1 MPEASQINKRK
12 VLILRY
18 NTPMD
23 DVSFVQRCCAG
34 EKAAWDEFLKQYSRL
49 IYNYILSIGRTYG
62 AGLSEHDS
70 DEIFQS
76 VIEHLHKDDYSNL
89 ISYQGRNGCSFATWL
104 RIVAMRRA
112 VSFLR
117 SRKNHFT
124 LDESRAEDGQPA
136 VDGTIDGLIN
146 AERKEALADC
156 IKRLAREDRYFI
168 QLHMYAG
175 LTLDMLKDHLRT
187 TRAAVDMRKTRL
199 LRQLRECFIT
209 KGFVLDSAV

>member
-1 MPEASQINKRK
+1 MHEASQINKRK
-12 VLILRY
+12 GLVLRY
-18 NTPMD
+18 NTIMD
-23 DVSFVQRCCAG
+23 DVGFVQRCCAG
-34 EKAAWDEFLKQYSRL
+34 EKAAWDAFLKQYSRL

-62 AGLSEHDS
+62 SGLPEHDT

-76 VIEHLHKDDYSNL
+76 VIEHLHKENYSNL
-89 ISYQGRNGCSFATWL
+89 RSYQGRNGCSFATWL
-104 RIVAMRRA
+104 RIVAMRRT

-117 SRKNHFT
+117 SRKVHLT
-124 LDESRAEDGQPA
+124 LDENRTEEAQPA
-136 VDGTIDGLIN
+136 VDVTIDGLIS

-209 KGFVLDSAV
+209 KGFVLDSAL